1 MTCSRYVTFNDSYE
15 TDNTH
20 AMVTLCKRA
29 LRSRKV
35 RNMLLYDRDTELPP
49 TTSSNFHSISTD
61 FSLKIA
67 RASSAMDS
75 KPLVAK
81 ANIVGPAPDKH
92 IPNRPGWVDG
102 VIDDVTSGR
111 PGI

>member
-1 MTCSRYVTFNDSYE
+1 ME
-15 TDNTH
+15 
-20 AMVTLCKRA
+20 
-29 LRSRKV
+29 
-35 RNMLLYDRDTELPP
+35 
-49 TTSSNFHSISTD
+49 
-61 FSLKIA
+61 
-67 RASSAMDS
+67 S

-102 VIDDVTSGR
+102 VMDDVTSGK